1 MSTIEIR
8 KIGITNLAVDA
19 IVNAANEGLWAGGG
33 VCGAIFEVAG
43 KRQLQKA
50 CDAIGHCDTGSAVIT
65 PAFNLSAKYI
75 IHAVGPRWSGG
86 MHHEPQLLY
95 SAYRKSL
102 ELALENDCH
111 SIGFPLL
118 SAGIFG
124 YPADKAWRKAI
135 QACQDFLSA
144 HQETDMQ
151 IIFAVIDDRMLALGR
166 ETLRDLNPTQV
177 TSDKL
182 LIKGALRDAVFFHLP
197 EEPNG
202 YLSNWYPAEFTID
215 GVTFSSTEQ
224 YIMYRKCKIFG
235 DEEAASAILETND
248 PAKQQ
253 AIGQGANGFDSTIWN
268 GMKQVVAYRGL
279 LAKFSQNEN
288 LKQQLL
294 DTGNAYLVECAHKD
308 IIWACGIRLTEEERF
323 DISKWRGQN
332 ILGFALMEVRNT
344 IRPKASALFEE
355 KPFSWGLRGDPFF
368 WDYLKVIFNDYL
380 LPMDGDALEQ
390 IIISQFEQVSGCK
403 LTEEVNPPVERFAHG
418 GMSSGQL
425 SGIFWVRHAIPLLKN
440 RCREIIK

>member
-1 MSTIEIR
+1 MNTIEIR
-8 KIGITNLAVDA
+8 KIGITSLAADA
-19 IVNAANEGLWAGGG
+19 IVNAANDGLWAGGG
-33 VCGAIFEVAG
+33 VCGAIFEAAG
-43 KRQLQKA
+43 ERQLQKA

-65 PAFNLSAKYI
+65 PAFNLKNAKYI

-86 MHHEPQLLY
+86 MYHEPQLLY

-144 HQETDMQ
+144 HPETDMQ
-151 IIFAVIDDRMLALGR
+151 IIFAVIDDRMLALGQ
-166 ETLRDLNPTQV
+166 ETLNELNPDQDI
-177 TSDKL
+177 SSKL
-182 LIKGALRDAVFFHLP
+182 LIKGALYDVVFFHLP

-202 YLSNWYPAEFTID
+202 YLSNWYPATFAID
-215 GVTFSSTEQ
+215 GITFSSTEQ

-235 DEEAASAILETND
+235 DEESASAILETND
-248 PAKQQ
+248 PARQQ
-253 AIGQGANGFDSTIWN
+253 AIGQGASGFDGTVWN

-294 DTGNAYLVECAHKD
+294 DTGDAYLVECAHKD

-323 DISKWRGQN
+323 DINKWRGQN
-332 ILGFALMEVRNT
+332 ILGFALMEVREA
-344 IRPKASALFEE
+344 IRQ
-355 KPFSWGLRGDPFF
+355 D
-368 WDYLKVIFNDYL
+368 
-380 LPMDGDALEQ
+380 
-390 IIISQFEQVSGCK
+390 QV
-403 LTEEVNPPVERFAHG
+403 
-418 GMSSGQL
+418 
-425 SGIFWVRHAIPLLKN
+425 
-440 RCREIIK
+440 

>member
-1 MSTIEIR
+1 MSTIEIK
-8 KIGITNLAVDA
+8 KIGITNLVADA

-33 VCGAIFEVAG
+33 VCGAIFAAAG
-43 KRQLQKA
+43 HDQLQDV
-50 CDAIGHCDTGSAVIT
+50 CSAIGGCNTGSAVIT
-65 PAFNLSAKYI
+65 PAFNLNAKHI

-95 SAYRKSL
+95 SAYQKSL

-144 HQETDMQ
+144 HPEANLQ
-151 IIFAVIDDRMLALGR
+151 IIFAVIDDHMLELGQ
-166 ETLRDLNPTQV
+166 ETLNELNP
-177 TSDKL
+177 SEDISGKL
-182 LIKGALRDAVFFHLP
+182 LIKGGLHDAVFFHLP

-202 YLSNWYPAEFTID
+202 YLSNWYPSVFTID
-215 GVTFSSTEQ
+215 GITFSSSEQ

-235 DEEAASAILETND
+235 DDASAAAILATDD

-253 AIGQGANGFDSTIWN
+253 AIGQGASGFDGTVWN
-268 GMKQVVAYRGL
+268 GMKQVVAYRAL

-308 IIWACGIRLTEEERF
+308 IIWACGIRLTEEERY

-332 ILGFALMEVRNT
+332 ILGFVLMEVRE
-344 IRPKASALFEE
+344 ALRQ
-355 KPFSWGLRGDPFF
+355 SR
-368 WDYLKVIFNDYL
+368 
-380 LPMDGDALEQ
+380 
-390 IIISQFEQVSGCK
+390 
-403 LTEEVNPPVERFAHG
+403 T
-418 GMSSGQL
+418 
-425 SGIFWVRHAIPLLKN
+425 
-440 RCREIIK
+440 